1 MGWHLCQVDPRR
13 FSLITKMMVKM
24 TLLPIPLAGRL
35 VVEKPADSFTCLP
48 YPSRFPQFSV
58 TLCLS
63 DNIFHMFQVFHFPYT
78 SPIPPFTYL
87 IVQGFPHFSLQQK
100 KYSNISISPP
110 FFQHLFLNQ
119 IFLEHIFLWQS
130 GRLDGQHGASKGV
143 CAQAFEGGRI

>member
-1 MGWHLCQVDPRR
+1 
-13 FSLITKMMVKM
+13 MVKM
-24 TLLPIPLAGRL
+24 TLLPIPPAGRL

-48 YPSRFPQFSV
+48 YPSRFPHFSV

-63 DNIFHMFQVFHFPYT
+63 DNIFHMLTLAFKFSTFHILHLSHP
-78 SPIPPFTYL
+78 
-87 IVQGFPHFSLQQK
+87 SLTLSFKVSHTFLCSKK

-110 FFQHLFLNQ
+110 FFQHLFLDQ

>member
-1 MGWHLCQVDPRR
+1 
-13 FSLITKMMVKM
+13 MVVKT
-24 TLLPIPLAGRL
+24 TLLPIPPAGRL

-48 YPSRFPQFSV
+48 YPSRFPHFSV

-63 DNIFHMFQVFHFPYT
+63 DNIFHMLTLSFKVFHTFHSYAYLSLQVFHFPYT
-78 SPIPPFTYL
+78 SPIPPFTHL
-87 IVQGFPHFSLQQK
+87 IFQGFPHFSLQQK
-100 KYSNISISPP
+100 ISNISISPP

>member
-1 MGWHLCQVDPRR
+1 
-13 FSLITKMMVKM
+13 M
-24 TLLPIPLAGRL
+24 TLLPIPPAGRL

-48 YPSRFPQFSV
+48 YPSRFPHFSV

-63 DNIFHMFQVFHFPYT
+63 DDIFHMLTLAFKFSTFHILHLSHP
-78 SPIPPFTYL
+78 
-87 IVQGFPHFSLQQK
+87 SLTLSFKVSHTFLCSK
-100 KYSNISISPP
+100 KKI
-110 FFQHLFLNQ
+110 FQHIDFPSILPTSLLNQ

>member
-1 MGWHLCQVDPRR
+1 
-13 FSLITKMMVKM
+13 MVVKT
-24 TLLPIPLAGRL
+24 TLLPIPPAGRL

-48 YPSRFPQFSV
+48 YPSRFPHFSV

-63 DNIFHMFQVFHFPYT
+63 DNIFHMLQVIHFPYT

-100 KYSNISISPP
+100 KI
-110 FFQHLFLNQ
+110 FQHVDFPSILPTSLLNQ
-119 IFLEHIFLWQS
+119 IFLEYIFLWQS